1 MLSDAKLTSDNW
13 HVYGLP
19 LTYSEYETRCYD
31 DSDCSTAADVDAGM
45 TRLQCHCLPYC
56 GMRTGAVLWCK
67 FVLTDWL
74 ITYHL
79 SLIRTSRVNFYIL
92 HRTGQCRLL
101 RQVFRVV
108 RPTNSAVWTASY
120 AVHSVINQHHADS
133 TCRHVNNREQRL
145 KTSNLWDRA
154 PPSEHW

>member
-31 DSDCSTAADVDAGM
+31 GSHCSTGM
-45 TRLQCHCLPYC
+45 TRLQYNVIVYHIAEC
-56 GMRTGAVLWCK
+56 GRGQFCDANSCSQ
-67 FVLTDWL
+67 
-74 ITYHL
+74 IGL

-101 RQVFRVV
+101 RQVFRLV
-108 RPTNSAVWTASY
+108 RPTNSAMWTASY
-120 AVHSVINQHHADS
+120 AVHSVINQHHAHS
-133 TCRHVNNREQRL
+133 TCRPVNNQEQRL